1 MICFLSSVLLKK
13 NVVTG
18 LSIGGIQPPVSIS
31 GGGYEYLPCR
41 RHKWQSIKS
50 LENLNGGGQN
60 ENLSCRRAS
69 SKEWLAGPG
78 PCRGGEQHIILE
90 SYYYARNNQWIES
103 IIPKLD
109 DFMLDSGAFTAMQGN
124 AMGINWEE
132 YVSGYADFI
141 TRNKIEK
148 FFELDIDSI
157 VGLEVVE
164 KLRKKL
170 ERLTGKQPIP
180 VWHKNRGLDYFK
192 GISRDYPYVAIGGIV
207 SREIPREKYERA
219 FPFFLET
226 AHNASAKIH
235 ALGYTHI
242 NNLHNYHFDSV
253 DSTAWLY
260 GNRGG
265 YLYRFNE
272 TAGIMEQ
279 IDKPGG
285 TRLKSTE
292 AAIHNYREWQ
302 KFQLY
307 AKKFL

>member
-1 MICFLSSVLLKK
+1 MSLRVYLSGVFSRPYLLVEGGGMNIYLAGGISGNLSSLWK
-13 NVVTG
+13 T
-18 LSIGGIQPPVSIS
+18 SM
-31 GGGYEYLPCR
+31 GGGKMKIY
-41 RHKWQSIKS
+41 
-50 LENLNGGGQN
+50 
-60 ENLSCRRAS
+60 
-69 SKEWLAGPG
+69 LAGEHPVKNG
-78 PCRGGEQHIILE
+78 SQALALVGGGEQHIILE

-226 AHNASAKIH
+226 AHNAGAKIH